1 MTAAQKKARANFSKA
16 IAYRKKTGCT
26 LKEAFAQVR
35 GGTVKGLD
43 KVVKKGNKT
52 IVLYSKKAAPPKK
65 VGAKKT
71 VYITG
76 GNKTFIGKKGI
87 VLNSNY
93 NGAIIVKVGTKKVVV
108 QNGDYSFTKPK
119 NKVVKQGKLFGV
131 GAISLK
137 TLADE
142 FNSLDYKIYQLKQ
155 QKKDAKTIAENKNI
169 QEKISILNK
178 QFQALKVYFNT
189 VEKFR

>member
-1 MTAAQKKARANFSKA
+1 MTAAQKKARDNFKKA

-26 LKEAFAQVR
+26 LKEAFAHVK
-35 GGTVKGLD
+35 GASVKGLD

-52 IVLYSKKAAPPKK
+52 AVIYSKKAALKK
-65 VGAKKT
+65 KA
-71 VYITG
+71 
-76 GNKTFIGKKGI
+76 
-87 VLNSNY
+87 
-93 NGAIIVKVGTKKVVV
+93 A
-108 QNGDYSFTKPK
+108 PK
-119 NKVVKQGKLFGV
+119 NKVVKQGKLFDV

-178 QFQALKVYFNT
+178 QFQALKVYLNT
-189 VEKFR
+189 VTKFK